1 MNRLARRY
9 GRAATRVPRMRGD
22 EPISIPAPS
31 VFPVCAGMNRRPTAQ
46 PCASSGAP
54 RARGDEPTHPPLP
67 HNLRECSPRL
77 RGRTGLAGGTRAIS
91 GRPAARW
98 FRRPPRGLGD
108 RLLAR
113 ITAVINNLDVAD
125 LELAAGQFECLT
137 AHR

>member
-9 GRAATRVPRMRGD
+9 GRAATRVPRM
-22 EPISIPAPS
+22 
-31 VFPVCAGMNRRPTAQ
+31 
-46 PCASSGAP
+46 
-54 RARGDEPTHPPLP
+54 RGDEPTHPPLP

-113 ITAVINNLDVAD
+113 ITAAINNLDVAD
-125 LELAAGQFECLT
+125 LELAACQIECLN
-137 AHR
+137 AHRPRRAP